1 MRDPLRGE
9 IWLVDFGEPIGHEA
23 GAARPGLVV
32 SDDPANVHGLVVLCP
47 VTRTRRAYP
56 THVEL
61 EPGSSGLPSTSYAQV
76 EQVRTVS
83 TRRLT
88 RRLGAADV
96 AAMSQVERSLRF
108 LLRL

>member
-9 IWLVDFGEPIGHEA
+9 IWIVDFGEPIGHEA
-23 GAARPGLVV
+23 GSARPGLVM

-56 THVEL
+56 THIEL
-61 EPGSSGLPSTSYAQV
+61 EPGGSGLQATSYVQA

-83 TRRLT
+83 TQRLS
-88 RRLGAADV
+88 RRLGTADPAAL
-96 AAMSQVERSLRF
+96 AQVERSLRF